1 MMNEGRHT
9 PKLPKKKKKC
19 PLHQKHGCTEVDIP
33 CSARWSRGQE
43 KHWHLPRHVAL
54 FEDFLIRGDKVA
66 VSAAGGILPDDP
78 NSVSKTLPTL
88 LLHNRR
94 PCFPNDG
101 ALLGRKHKDPVGLGG
116 AN

>member
-1 MMNEGRHT
+1 M
-9 PKLPKKKKKC
+9 
-19 PLHQKHGCTEVDIP
+19 
-33 CSARWSRGQE
+33 
-43 KHWHLPRHVAL
+43 AL